1 MLADLAV
8 HRAKNL
14 SDALAVLADPGEDG
28 RPAVLA
34 GGTDLMVLLNA
45 RSWMPARVL
54 DIYAVDE
61 LRGIHMEGDRLSIG
75 ALTSYREMICSEI
88 VQGFSPALV
97 DASVTVGA
105 AQIQARGTLGGNIA
119 NGSPAGDT
127 LPVLMAQGCDV
138 VLVSARGER
147 RVRFDAFYRGYRDAD
162 IAADELIARVEL
174 DPLPEGSKS
183 VFRKVGTR
191 MAQAISKVIFAGVG
205 RLGPDGTIAELRLSA
220 GSVAPVPLRLT
231 GVEAA
236 ALGLSPADG
245 AEAAR
250 EATRT
255 AVAPIDDVRSSA
267 EYRREVTARV
277 VARFIGSL

>member
-1 MLADLAV
+1 MS
-8 HRAKNL
+8 R
-14 SDALAVLADPGEDG
+14 
-28 RPAVLA
+28 
-34 GGTDLMVLLNA
+34 
-45 RSWMPARVL
+45 
-54 DIYAVDE
+54 
-61 LRGIHMEGDRLSIG
+61 
-75 ALTSYREMICSEI
+75 C
-88 VQGFSPALV
+88 
-97 DASVTVGA
+97 
-105 AQIQARGTLGGNIA
+105 QIRARGTLGGNIA